1 MLKERNKFGV
11 SDVDNFEDKFFNE
24 CIRPKRSFAVS
35 DVLFLLTDPRLADDG
50 AGEGCEVELVDRG
63 TFVWPYSR
71 EYIQLQCLSKM

>member
-50 AGEGCEVELVDRG
+50 AGEG
-63 TFVWPYSR
+63 
-71 EYIQLQCLSKM
+71 